1 MPQPVRQWFVACT
14 ASLFTPTRSRLTSRI
29 VSTDRETSSL
39 AAQLAE
45 LASVPV
51 DDTRVGRARARAI
64 ALAHRAT
71 TWGPLE
77 PVAEVGWR
85 TQRRDASIGGS
96 VLGAA
101 LAYRI
106 FIWLLPFVLTLIL
119 GLTLVAGQSERP
131 IAELLDEAGL
141 TGFVASS
148 VADAAEETRGWAVL
162 SALVVTVVVLLY
174 QSSALLRS
182 LRAVTALAW
191 GLPVGRVPSPA
202 RSALLFLLWVTAF
215 VAVASSAAPIRAAL
229 QFPFDVFA
237 DLVVYA
243 VGLPLLWLAL
253 SWFLLP
259 HRATAWTELVP
270 GALLV
275 GFGVGAIGLFNTLVL
290 FPWLVEREETYGV
303 LGIAAGL
310 LFGFFLVG
318 RTIELAA
325 ALNATL
331 AEERRRRV
339 AR

>member
-1 MPQPVRQWFVACT
+1 VAT
-14 ASLFTPTRSRLTSRI
+14 EN
-29 VSTDRETSSL
+29 ETSSL

-45 LASVPV
+45 LSNRPV
-51 DDTRVGRARARAI
+51 DDTRIGRARAQAI

-71 TWGPLE
+71 TWGPFE

-85 TQRRDASIGGS
+85 AQRRDASIGGS

-106 FIWLLPFVLTLIL
+106 FIWLLPFVLVLIL
-119 GLTLVAGQSERP
+119 GLALAAGQSQVSV
-131 IAELLDEAGL
+131 AELVDDAGV
-141 TGFVASS
+141 TGFIASS
-148 VADAAEETRGWAVL
+148 VAEAAEGTRGWAVV
-162 SALVVTVVVLLY
+162 SALVVTVFVLLY

-182 LRAVTALAW
+182 IRAVTALAW
-191 GLPVGRVPSPA
+191 RLPVSRVPSPA
-202 RSALLFLLWVTAF
+202 RSTLVFLAWLIGF
-215 VAVASSAAPIRAAL
+215 VAVGSSAAPIRRAL
-229 QFPFDVFA
+229 EFPLDVVA
-237 DLVVYA
+237 DLVVYGA
-243 VGLPLLWLAL
+243 GLPLLWLTL

-259 HRATAWTELVP
+259 HGAARWTELVP

-275 GFGVGAIGLFNTLVL
+275 GFGIGAIGLFNSLVL

-310 LFGFFLVG
+310 LFGFFLIG

-331 AEERRRRV
+331 AEERRRTL